1 MVFKKK
7 NVELEVVDNGY
18 DFYEVKADCHSIIY
32 NNQDIKVVDKKIYIT
47 KSAADELREMGYIK

>member
-7 NVELEVVDNGY
+7 NVELEEDNGY